1 MGKKGAPLPY
11 DAEVEYIE
19 TSGTQRINT
28 GVLLSG
34 ITGKAG
40 SHIVLSLDLTNTTR
54 GTYQVNGW
62 GNNPQLGIRAGTTA
76 YWQNYATGN
85 QAVQPNVNY
94 VVTLDLSGVKGVLKV
109 DGYNDLTAGG
119 NTSSVTRPFVIG
131 AMVAANGTYQNPI
144 WEKIRFCKIYDADTL
159 VFDAIPVRVN
169 TTGYLYDK
177 VSGVLFGNE
186 GTGDFIVGPDK

>member
-28 GVLLSG
+28 GVLLSD

-40 SHIVLSLDLTNTTR
+40 SHIVLSLELTNTTR
-54 GTYQVNGW
+54 GMYQVNGW
-62 GNNPQLGIRAGTTA
+62 GNNPQVGIRAGATA

-85 QAVQPNVNY
+85 QAVQANVNY
-94 VVTLDLSGVKGVLKV
+94 VATLDLSGTRGVLKV

-119 NTSSVTRPFVIG
+119 NTLASAQPFIIG
-131 AMVAANGTYQNPI
+131 AMIAANGTFSNYI
-144 WEKIRFCKIYDADTL
+144 WQKIHYCKIYNGNTL
-159 VFDAIPVRVN
+159 VFDAIPVRVG
-169 TTGYLYDK
+169 TTGYMYDK